1 MKSIRARITGTP
13 YGSDKVTGDL
23 IAPQRW
29 TDKIIEGTASLEKIN
44 GPCILRVTF
53 HLPQNKFPSD
63 LPYGNDVDNLL
74 KRFCDAL
81 GQTIFS
87 EAPGKDSVIISI
99 EATKVKAI
107 TDAEAGADLEIII
120 INHLT
125 TG

>member
-1 MKSIRARITGTP
+1 LKSIKEKVNGIP
-13 YGSDKVTGDL
+13 YGHDKVMGDL
-23 IAPQRW
+23 NAPRVW
-29 TDKIIEGTASLEKIN
+29 TDRIIEKTASLEKVN
-44 GPCILRVTF
+44 CPCILRVTF
-53 HLPQNKFPSD
+53 HLPQDKFPSN
-63 LPYGNDVDNLL
+63 LPYGNDIDNLL

-99 EATKVKAI
+99 EATKVKAKQ
-107 TDAEAGADLEIII
+107 DSDAGAEFEIII